1 MNITANQLYS
11 FLSDRMD
18 KDIAEKLTMYIDSKI
33 HQAMTEKTNNFATR
47 EDLAN
52 LKIELVN
59 MQKDMLRWF
68 MTIFI
73 TLIIAAVGVV
83 LKN

>member
-33 HQAMTEKTNNFATR
+33 NQAMTEKTNNFATR
-47 EDLAN
+47 EDLAH

-68 MTIFI
+68 ITIFI